1 MVRRAALT
9 KITAADVDAYVEHR
23 QKKGAAAA
31 SINRELAI
39 LKRAYT
45 LAIRA
50 GKLLHALRP
59 YIAMLAEHNVRTGFF
74 EADQFTTVKS
84 KLRPTCSLMLRIFE
98 RANGSLT

>member
-9 KITAADVDAYVEHR
+9 KITAADVDAYVEHC

-50 GKLLHALRP
+50 GKLLHAHRP
-59 YIAMLAEHNVRTGFF
+59 YMRCWLSTTSGWDSSRRT
-74 EADQFTTVKS
+74 S
-84 KLRPTCSLMLRIFE
+84 SRR
-98 RANGSLT
+98 